1 MPGNE
6 GEKEQQTSINKLPRL
21 TINNIPRSPDIPHP
35 LHPQKLI
42 NHNIA
47 LVIQQILRHIFRI
60 RDCANRRDIQID
72 DLLFA
77 IGEREHGFAVA
88 GGRDIGD
95 SRGFEKRDVQFL
107 ELVFGECG
115 DVGGDAGEELGAAG
129 YLMGC

>member
-1 MPGNE
+1 
-6 GEKEQQTSINKLPRL
+6 LPWL
-21 TINNIPRSPDIPHP
+21 TINNIPRSPDILHP

-47 LVIQQILRHIFRI
+47 LVIQQILGHIFCI

-77 IGEREHGFAVA
+77 IGEGEDGFPVA
-88 GGRDIGD
+88 GGRDVGD
-95 SRGFEKRDVQFL
+95 SRGFGNVDVEFL
-107 ELVFGECG
+107 ELVFRECG
-115 DVGGDAGEELGAAG
+115 NVGWDAGEELGAAG